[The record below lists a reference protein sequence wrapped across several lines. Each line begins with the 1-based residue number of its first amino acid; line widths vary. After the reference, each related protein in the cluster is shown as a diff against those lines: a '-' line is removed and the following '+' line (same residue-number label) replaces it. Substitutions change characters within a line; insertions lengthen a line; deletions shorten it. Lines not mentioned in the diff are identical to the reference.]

1 MNMETVLTAKP
12 DSLFGKILAG
22 AALMFRFGQQFTA
35 GRRERKMR
43 LCETLS
49 LGERRFLA
57 LVLVEQQK
65 FLVGGSGNSVTLL
78 ARLPSEPDSA
88 QTAHMEI
95 QEGIQ

>member
-1 MNMETVLTAKP
+1 METVPAAKS
-12 DSLFGKILAG
+12 DSLLGKILTG
-22 AALMFRFGQQFTA
+22 AALMFRFGQQITA

-65 FLVGGSGNSVTLL
+65 FLVGGSGSSVALL

-88 QTAHMEI
+88 QPTQI
-95 QEGIQ
+95 PSQEGIQ

>member
-1 MNMETVLTAKP
+1 METVPPAKS
-12 DSLFGKILAG
+12 DSLFGRLLAG
-22 AALMFRFGQQFTA
+22 AALVFRFGQQITA

-57 LVLVEQQK
+57 LVLVEREK
-65 FLVGGSGNSVTLL
+65 FLVGGSGSSVALL

-88 QTAHMEI
+88 QPT
-95 QEGIQ
+95 QTQSPEGIQ

>member
-1 MNMETVLTAKP
+1 MESVLAARS

-22 AALMFRFGQQFTA
+22 AALMFRFGQQITA

-57 LVLVEQQK
+57 LVVVERQR
-65 FLVGGSGNSVTLL
+65 FLVGGTGSSVALL

-88 QTAHMEI
+88 QSAGMQS
-95 QEGIQ
+95 QEGMQ

>member
-1 MNMETVLTAKP
+1 MEPLPGTRSH
-12 DSLFGKILAG
+12 SLFGKMLAG
-22 AALMFRFGQQFTA
+22 LAMMFRFGQQITA

-57 LVLVEQQK
+57 LVQVERQK
-65 FLVGGSGNSVTLL
+65 FLVGGSGSSLALL
-78 ARLPSEPDSA
+78 ARLPSELESA
-88 QTAHMEI
+88 QPAEMQS

>member
-1 MNMETVLTAKP
+1 METVPPAKS
-12 DSLFGKILAG
+12 DSLFGRLLAG
-22 AALMFRFGQQFTA
+22 AALVFRFGQQITA

-57 LVLVEQQK
+57 LVLVEREK
-65 FLVGGSGNSVTLL
+65 FLVGGSGSSVALL

-88 QTAHMEI
+88 QPT
-95 QEGIQ
+95 QTPSPEGMQ

>member
-1 MNMETVLTAKP
+1 MESLPAAKSN
-12 DSLFGKILAG
+12 SLFGKILAG
-22 AALMFRFGQQFTA
+22 AALMFRFGQEMAA

-57 LVLVEQQK
+57 LVLVERQK
-65 FLVGGSGNSVTLL
+65 FLVGGSGNSVALL
-78 ARLPSEPDSA
+78 ARLPSEPDSP
-88 QTAHMEI
+88 QPTQMRC

>member
-1 MNMETVLTAKP
+1 METVVTAKS
-12 DSLFGKILAG
+12 DSLLGKILSG
-22 AALMFRFGQQFTA
+22 AALMFRFGQQITA

-57 LVLVEQQK
+57 LVLVERQK
-65 FLVGGSGNSVTLL
+65 FLVGGSGSSVALL

-88 QTAHMEI
+88 PQAQMES

>member
-1 MNMETVLTAKP
+1 METALPARS
-12 DSLFGKILAG
+12 DSLLGRILAG
-22 AALMFRFGQQFTA
+22 AALMLRFGQQITA

-57 LVLVEQQK
+57 LVLVERQK
-65 FLVGGSGNSVTLL
+65 FLVGGSGSSVALL

-88 QTAHMEI
+88 QSTEI
-95 QEGIQ
+95 ESQEGIQ